1 MIRISLLLILFIHG
15 LIHLMG
21 FTKAFQLAE
30 IDQLTLPISKSA
42 GIFWLIGCLLMLTS
56 GVALLLK
63 LNWWW
68 AFALLG
74 VVTSQILIIMS
85 WQDAKFGTIANIIIL
100 IGILSLYFRTAGG

>member
-1 MIRISLLLILFIHG
+1 MIRITLLVILFIHG

-42 GIFWLIGCLLMLTS
+42 GVFWLIGCLLMLTS
-56 GVALLLK
+56 GAALLFK

-68 AFALLG
+68 AVALLG
-74 VVTSQILIIMS
+74 VIISQALIMIS
-85 WQDAKFGTIANIIIL
+85 WQDAKFGTVANIIIL
-100 IGILSLYFRTAGG
+100 LGILATHFHLK